1 VRLIALAA
9 LVGYLAARLLWVALH
24 PVLTAPVLTRS
35 NYRGRTLV
43 TGAGMVLPLALLVIE
58 GVRVASGGLGAGRAV
73 TIGGARLL
81 TLVAACGF
89 GSLGLIDDL
98 FGRDQERGFGGHFH
112 ELRRGRLTTGGIKF
126 VGGAAL
132 ALVVVSPATPKPGAQ
147 LFIDAALVA
156 LSANLGN
163 LFDRRPGRVTKLA
176 ASLFIVLVVVTHGA
190 HVLLPVGVVI
200 GAGLGLFFDDLREH
214 LMLGDAGANVLG
226 GVLGLG
232 TVMACATGTRVGV
245 LVVVTLLNL
254 LSEVVSF
261 SGIVDAVPPLRFL
274 DGLGRRS

>member
-1 VRLIALAA
+1 VRLIAFGA

-43 TGAGMVLPLALLVIE
+43 TGAGVVLPLALLVIE
-58 GVRVASGGLGAGRAV
+58 GIRVGSGALGAGRSV

-81 TLVAACGF
+81 TLLTAWGF

-98 FGRDQERGFGGHFH
+98 FGRNHERGFGGHLH
-112 ELRRGRLTTGGIKF
+112 ELRRGRLTTGGLKL

-163 LFDRRPGRVTKLA
+163 LFDHRPGRVTKLA
-176 ASLFIVLVVVTHGA
+176 TLVFVVLVVATHA
-190 HVLLPVGVVI
+190 SHVLLPVGVVV
-200 GAGLGLFFDDLREH
+200 GTGLGLFRDDLREH

-232 TVMACATGTRVGV
+232 TVMACSTGTRVGA

-254 LSEVVSF
+254 LSEVMSF
-261 SGIVDAVPPLRFL
+261 SGVVEAIPPLRFL
-274 DGLGRRS
+274 DGLGRRL

>member
-1 VRLIALAA
+1 MRLIAFAA

-43 TGAGMVLPLALLVIE
+43 TGAGVILPLALLVVE
-58 GVRVASGGLGAGRAV
+58 GIRVASGAFGAGRSA

-81 TLVAACGF
+81 TLLAAWGF
-89 GSLGLIDDL
+89 GSLGLVDDL
-98 FGRDQERGFGGHFH
+98 FGRNNERGFGGHLH
-112 ELRRGRLTTGGIKF
+112 ALGRGRLTTGGLKF

-132 ALVVVSPATPKPGAQ
+132 ALVVVSPETPKPGAQ

-163 LFDRRPGRVTKLA
+163 LFDHRPGRVTKLSTLA
-176 ASLFIVLVVVTHGA
+176 FVALVVATHAA
-190 HVLLPVGVVI
+190 HVLLPVGIVI
-200 GAGLGLFFDDLREH
+200 GAGLGLFRDDLREH

-226 GVLGLG
+226 AVLGLG
-232 TVMACATGTRVGV
+232 VVMACSTGTRVGA

-254 LSEVVSF
+254 LSEVMSF
-261 SGIVDAVPPLRFL
+261 SGVVDAIAPLRFL
-274 DGLGRRS
+274 DGLGRRM